1 MAKVFKDEGKV
12 GAGIRIQ
19 PTGSNQQTKK
29 AFVQFNWT
37 EDVPLLVRSMV
48 LTPTSKGRDH
58 KRIFILGPPDIVDE
72 EESFKRLT
80 EKDPKVQELLTKQDE
95 ALNGLQGG
103 ILRSVDA
110 SNGKTLAELKTDFL
124 PIWDSLAAAN
134 GRLFVS
140 TTDGRVVSLAEE

>member
-1 MAKVFKDEGKV
+1 
-12 GAGIRIQ
+12 
-19 PTGSNQQTKK
+19 
-29 AFVQFNWT
+29 
-37 EDVPLLVRSMV
+37 MV